1 MPQIITAPVNVRPLL
16 VLSRLIKED
25 LRNGDEAAEKA
36 SMPYYQA
43 AGEKMLEAKGQ
54 ITDGTFMDWCQRN
67 FARGKSQC
75 QLYMSLAT
83 RSIQNPARPPAES
96 LREFQRAR
104 GWSRPTTEL
113 ERGHVRDWTQPVD
126 NIISKLDI
134 DTLNIRRAEMKRAE
148 EREAQRELA
157 LKLIDIGYKVLAK
170 ELHPDKGGSRDAM
183 ARLNQVRDRLKTHA

>member
-54 ITDGTFMDWCQRN
+54 INDGTFTEWLKRN
-67 FARGKSQC
+67 FDIGVHQC
-75 QLYMSLAT
+75 RKYMSYARTTL
-83 RSIQNPARPPAES
+83 SIENESTPSVTS
-96 LREFQRAR
+96 LREFERSQ
-104 GWSRPTTEL
+104 GSTRPTS
-113 ERGHVRDWTQPVD
+113 GYVHRDWTAPVD
-126 NIISKLDI
+126 NIISKIDI

-157 LKLIDIGYKVLAK
+157 LRLIDIGFKVLAK

-183 ARLNQVRDRLKTHA
+183 ARLNQVRDRLKAHA